1 MKRKFY
7 LLALICAVAGTGVI
21 SSCKDT
27 DEDLYNDLKNQ
38 LAQSDKNYNELKGLI
53 AELKSGILNGKDGK
67 DGVNGKDGVDGK
79 SAYEI
84 WLEQGN
90 TGTEADFIASLKG
103 EPGKDAS
110 IDDLLEAMK
119 VYETKEEHQADKEY
133 LEGLIEALKKD
144 IANLAILDAASI
156 NIQTV
161 YNPAFGYLTTPFGVN
176 SNVLL
181 SYYSTET
188 QSQNLFPASASELE
202 DGLTPA
208 EFMALGIVP
217 ANFDL
222 TENKINMGK
231 LYLTVNPA
239 NIDYS
244 GKSLLLVDSK
254 GEESGVSLSPL
265 EKCDEQL
272 AFGYTRANNYLYS
285 SNVTVSDLGSAEKY
299 GFDEETVKAKK
310 DQVKAALKGSGTN
323 GSTIVKLA
331 YELFNDMVVRKA
343 VQLNDVKTPVTSDYN
358 LAAFLLKPFG
368 FEAIQKACDSKIAAR
383 AKDAV
388 ISLAKK
394 AGNGKFSMVRD
405 ALYSLGSEITSLP
418 ARTLPALLA
427 EDTEGIRFISAEPT
441 DPTWIDSSVKLHAVS
456 FNAEMIVPFALKH
469 VAVTK
474 VIADEGIDAAQAA
487 KDANNCIHMNCVI
500 NNPQDLVIDLAELV
514 PGAEYEVAYSAMDY
528 YGQTEV
534 VRYYFIVK

>member
-156 NIQTV
+156 NVQTV

-188 QSQNLFPASASELE
+188 QSQNLFPASAAEVE
-202 DGLTPA
+202 DGLTPT
-208 EFMALGIVP
+208 ELMTLGIIP
-217 ANFDL
+217 TTYDL
-222 TENKINMGK
+222 TENKISMGK
-231 LYLTVNPA
+231 LYLSVNPT
-239 NIDYS
+239 NIDYT

-254 GEESGVSLSPL
+254 GQESGISLSPL
-265 EKCDEQL
+265 EKCDDQL
-272 AFGYTRANNYLYS
+272 AFGYTRADNNLYVS
-285 SNVTVSDLGSAEKY
+285 DAVVSDLGAAEKL
-299 GFDEETVKAKK
+299 GFDEKTVKEKK
-310 DQVKAALKGSGTN
+310 DQIVAAIKGAGINASSLVK
-323 GSTIVKLA
+323 IV
-331 YELFNDMVVRKA
+331 YELFNDVIVRKA
-343 VQLNDVKTPVTSDYN
+343 VKLDGVKYPVASDYN
-358 LAAFLLKPFG
+358 VAAFLLKPFG
-368 FEAIQKACDSKIAAR
+368 FEAIQKVCDSKYGTAAKE
-383 AKDAV
+383 AAFKAAAHAGSFPH
-388 ISLAKK
+388 ISSA
-394 AGNGKFSMVRD
+394 FT
-405 ALYSLGSEITSLP
+405 SLGNEIKNLP
-418 ARTLPALLA
+418 AHTLPALLA
-427 EDTEGIRFISAEPT
+427 EDTEGVRFISADKT
-441 DPTWIDSSVKLHAVS
+441 MPTWIDSTVKLHAVS
-456 FNAEMIVPFALKH
+456 FNGETLVPFALKH

-474 VIADEGIDAAQAA
+474 VTTDAGEDAQAA

-500 NNPQDLVIDLAELV
+500 TNAKDLVIDLAELV

-534 VRYYFIVK
+534 VRYYFNVK